1 MNLCVYYSLPTQ
13 TWCTHNTQPVVS
25 RCFRVGVN
33 SAAGYTPLH
42 THTHTH
48 THTHM
53 KGCYVTVYEFK
64 LCVCVR
70 ESADWLL
77 QHATGNSLHP
87 PSHLSIFLVLHLL
100 FHLFPSL
107 MSSLPLLLHP
117 HLLLLLP
124 SISPSLMLHPPP
136 RRPSIILTVL
146 TVLTSLHLSFH
157 PSIHPSILLF
167 LPFSLMLD
175 DPSIICLSILF

>member
-1 MNLCVYYSLPTQ
+1 MKHLCDYYSLPTQ

-48 THTHM
+48 TQAYTHM

-64 LCVCVR
+64 LCVCER
-70 ESADWLL
+70 ERADWLL

-107 MSSLPLLLHP
+107 MSSLCQPFLFFYTHICCS
-117 HLLLLLP
+117 
-124 SISPSLMLHPPP
+124 SISPSPLPWCYTRLLCVL
-136 RRPSIILTVL
+136 PSVF
-146 TVLTSLHLSFH
+146 S
-157 PSIHPSILLF
+157 SIHH
-167 LPFSLMLD
+167 
-175 DPSIICLSILF
+175 CLQSS